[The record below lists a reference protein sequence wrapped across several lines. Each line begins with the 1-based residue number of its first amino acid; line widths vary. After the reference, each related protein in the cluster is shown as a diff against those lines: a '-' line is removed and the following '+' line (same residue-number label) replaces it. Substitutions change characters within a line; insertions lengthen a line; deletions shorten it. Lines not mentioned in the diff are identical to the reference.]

1 MAMRTRHQA
10 SRPSFSPPLSARRIL
25 SGLGRVLIGFGVL
38 VLLFVAY
45 LLWGTGIVEASHQ
58 HALRDQ
64 FEHELAGT
72 KTHVPSSSTPT
83 SSPPSSSLPSSCT
96 SSSSTSS
103 STATSTP
110 SSAGSRKSS
119 STATTLGTSGVKSS
133 APGAVPAEGQPV
145 GILQIP
151 RIGLNTIVV
160 QGTSTGDLYLGPG
173 HYPGTPLPGQA
184 GNSAIAGHRTT
195 YGAPFYG
202 LNELQTGDPVFVTTT
217 QGRFCYQ
224 VTRQLVVKPSDVT
237 VVAQTSTPELTLTTC
252 NPRFSATSRLVVQA
266 SLVTPPAPS
275 PRHLSLS
282 GTGRSST
289 SPSGLAGEQGSWVGA
304 LIWGAAC
311 AVLGIAVWAL
321 SRRLRRPWV
330 TYALG
335 AVPLLVLLFVFFQHL
350 APLLPAS
357 F

>member
-1 MAMRTRHQA
+1 
-10 SRPSFSPPLSARRIL
+10 L
-25 SGLGRVLIGFGVL
+25 
-38 VLLFVAY
+38 
-45 LLWGTGIVEASHQ
+45 
-58 HALRDQ
+58 D
-64 FEHELAGT
+64 
-72 KTHVPSSSTPT
+72 
-83 SSPPSSSLPSSCT
+83 
-96 SSSSTSS
+96 
-103 STATSTP
+103 
-110 SSAGSRKSS
+110 
-119 STATTLGTSGVKSS
+119 
-133 APGAVPAEGQPV
+133 
-145 GILQIP
+145 
-151 RIGLNTIVV
+151 TIVV
-160 QGTSTGDLYLGPG
+160 EGTSTGDLYLGPG
-173 HYPGTPLPGQA
+173 HYTGTPLPGQA

-195 YGAPFYG
+195 YGAPFYA

-224 VTRQLVVKPSDVT
+224 VTRQLVVNPSDVT

-275 PRHLSLS
+275 PTHLSLS

-289 SPSGLAGEQGSWVGA
+289 SPSGLAGEEGSWVGA

-311 AVLGIAVWAL
+311 AVLGIAVWTL

-330 TYALG
+330 TYAIG
-335 AVPLLVLLFVFFQHL
+335 AVPLLVLLFVFFQNL